1 MMFEAITTGCSQGY
15 GSDRGQSAYIHE
27 PIVKSKSVAA
37 SKGKGM
43 FTIFAI
49 PQSLTARRVRFLR
62 GFSIRRITCLF
73 AKSAAQ
79 S

>member
-1 MMFEAITTGCSQGY
+1 MVFGTIHADRSQGY
-15 GSDRGQSAYIHE
+15 GSERGQSAYIHE

-49 PQSLTARRVRFLR
+49 PQSFTAPPDSGLAR
-62 GFSIRRITCLF
+62 LF
-73 AKSAAQ
+73 P
-79 S
+79 